1 MKIDKKE
8 LMAKLP
14 PCHKCG
20 LCTNPFYNVKRGE
33 WECTEAIERTAREN
47 AERDQQRLWALSDLW
62 NLAFDS
68 YCDYDE
74 EDKHDFTVYRMMR
87 AEKMADYVKQ
97 AKAILRMT
105 DVKKIK
111 AMRQELSDRYHGKSS
126 T

>member
-1 MKIDKKE
+1 
-8 LMAKLP
+8 MAKLP

-20 LCTNPFYNVKRGE
+20 LCQNPFYNVRRGD
-33 WECTEAIERTAREN
+33 CKCIEAIERSASTQ

-62 NLAFDS
+62 NLAFDA
-68 YCDYDE
+68 YCNYHDE
-74 EDKHDFTVYRMMR
+74 DQHDFTVYRMMK

-111 AMRQELSDRYHGKSS
+111 ALRKKLSDRYHGKSS